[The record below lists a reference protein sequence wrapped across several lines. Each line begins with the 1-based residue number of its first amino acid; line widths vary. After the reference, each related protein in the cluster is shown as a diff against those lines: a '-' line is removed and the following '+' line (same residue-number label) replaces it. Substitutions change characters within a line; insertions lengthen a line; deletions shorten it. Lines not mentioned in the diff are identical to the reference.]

1 MAPAFPS
8 VWCQSAI
15 LFPRIAP
22 LRRQGD
28 LQARPRPRPPPLG
41 AQTALRNIGPVA
53 SRTRPTNV
61 GSDDYSG
68 EAVWRRITD
77 AVRQLANQTPA
88 GPLLLYQKGSPTVT
102 PQYHAEIRQSRRRG
116 LCDRAAV
123 PGYGAPAWK
132 SFSMRAF
139 PFLSTNP
146 WIVAFR

>member
-1 MAPAFPS
+1 MAPRMNAETFDS
-8 VWCQSAI
+8 VHPQLVVDHRHRVLPQHA
-15 LFPRIAP
+15 A
-22 LRRQGD
+22 
-28 LQARPRPRPPPLG
+28 A
-41 AQTALRNIGPVA
+41 
-53 SRTRPTNV
+53 
-61 GSDDYSG
+61 
-68 EAVWRRITD
+68 
-77 AVRQLANQTPA
+77 AVRRL
-88 GPLLLYQKGSPTVT
+88 GIGVVFLLYQKGSPTVT

>member
-1 MAPAFPS
+1 VIPEIDIWRAANLMLKRYGDKALEE
-8 VWCQSAI
+8 SAA
-15 LFPRIAP
+15 R
-22 LRRQGD
+22 GD
-28 LQARPRPRPPPLG
+28 DLA
-41 AQTALRNIGPVA
+41 AQ
-53 SRTRPTNV
+53 
-61 GSDDYSG
+61 DDYSG